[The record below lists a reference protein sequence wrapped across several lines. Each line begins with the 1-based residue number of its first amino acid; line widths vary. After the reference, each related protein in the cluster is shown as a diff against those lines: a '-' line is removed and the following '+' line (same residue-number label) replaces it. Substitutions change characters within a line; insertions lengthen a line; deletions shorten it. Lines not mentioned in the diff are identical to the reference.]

1 MFKICISVIECD
13 TLPGNY
19 YNTIINSPNGTFF
32 GSKAEITCPEGY
44 TIEGQNM
51 LTCLSTGQWSHSIPR
66 CNKIESSTPLSPS
79 PSPTSYRPRGTT
91 RRPTKAPT
99 TTTGRPSSTPVV
111 EINGDSGSE
120 EEEEDVS
127 FTLPGTVREEFPPK
141 SKNRPVII
149 PQKPA
154 VTQSIPTR
162 PPTTPAKVKPFSPST
177 TPEIT
182 TSNTHNIILNAH
194 PQDNEIQGSVN
205 IRQDRPPNADLP
217 YSVDED
223 NSNSHTPKLSFHA
236 MMALGGLGGFIFLAA
251 VITVVVVLVR
261 R

>member
-1 MFKICISVIECD
+1 M
-13 TLPGNY
+13 
-19 YNTIINSPNGTFF
+19 
-32 GSKAEITCPEGY
+32 
-44 TIEGQNM
+44 
-51 LTCLSTGQWSHSIPR
+51 
-66 CNKIESSTPLSPS
+66 
-79 PSPTSYRPRGTT
+79 
-91 RRPTKAPT
+91 
-99 TTTGRPSSTPVV
+99 
-111 EINGDSGSE
+111 
-120 EEEEDVS
+120 S

-141 SKNRPVII
+141 RTNRPVII
-149 PQKPA
+149 PQKPTI
-154 VTQSIPTR
+154 TQSSPPTK

-223 NSNSHTPKLSFHA
+223 NSNSHTAKLSFGA
-236 MMALGGLGGFIFLAA
+236 MIALGGLGGFIFLAA
-251 VITVVVVLVR
+251 VITIVVVLVR